1 MSPPADLDLLRQFLA
16 GHTAATRQVESWARE
31 VIRYKAYRLYQ
42 TDADDIVQQT
52 VIAVW
57 RAASRDGFS
66 LQIGFKAFVRHVA
79 IARCIDA
86 VRRTRPTAELTAEVA
101 DTALAPYLDQ
111 VFASDEG
118 ARLRYALMQLGE
130 SCQEVIRLHF
140 YEEMQYAAIAE
151 TLGRAEATMRVR
163 MFNCIKDIRKIL
175 RDLDAGPA
183 A

>member
-1 MSPPADLDLLRQFLA
+1 MSPPADVDLLRQFLA
-16 GHTAATRQVESWARE
+16 GTTAATRQVESWARE

-57 RAASRDGFS
+57 RAASREEFS
-66 LQIGFKAFVRHVA
+66 LQISFKAFVRHVA
-79 IARCIDA
+79 IARCVDA
-86 VRRTRPTAELTAEVA
+86 VRRARPTVELTEDFA

-118 ARLRYALMQLGE
+118 ARLRYALLKLGAA
-130 SCQEVIRLHF
+130 CQEVIRLHF
-140 YEEMQYAAIAE
+140 YEEMPYGAIAE

-163 MFNCIKDIRKIL
+163 MFNCIKEIRKIL
-175 RDLDAGPA
+175 SDLDGGRAT
-183 A
+183 